1 MSVWDK
7 YSSRIEI
14 SGTTRRDETKK
25 NAQRRLKNR
34 NKESLSF
41 QNVTID
47 DIERQATII
56 DSDNLNEKTILS
68 TVGEDIKCGAMIE
81 WANYHWIVKERD
93 AHDEIYTRA
102 KMLQCNYLLRWID
115 DNAAIHEQWCVI
127 EDGTKYLTGEMEDRS
142 FVVSRGDS
150 RISMTIS
157 RNEDTVKFNRES
169 RFIIDDPDGKGRLA
183 YLLTKPLKVG
193 WVYNNDGVYCFV
205 LQEVATTDNDN
216 IPLGVADYYKYFP
229 DEERVDIDRDHGVS
243 INPDD
248 NTTQEGKK
256 VWL

>member
-1 MSVWDK
+1 
-7 YSSRIEI
+7 
-14 SGTTRRDETKK
+14 
-25 NAQRRLKNR
+25 
-34 NKESLSF
+34 
-41 QNVTID
+41 
-47 DIERQATII
+47 
-56 DSDNLNEKTILS
+56 
-68 TVGEDIKCGAMIE
+68 
-81 WANYHWIVKERD
+81 
-93 AHDEIYTRA
+93 
-102 KMLQCNYLLRWID
+102 
-115 DNAAIHEQWCVI
+115 
-127 EDGTKYLTGEMEDRS
+127 
-142 FVVSRGDS
+142 
-150 RISMTIS
+150 MTIS

-229 DEERVDIDRDHGVS
+229 NEEKKDTDRDHGVS

-248 NTTQEGKK
+248 NITQEGKK

>member
-7 YSSRIEI
+7 YSSRMEI

-41 QNVTID
+41 QNVIID
-47 DIERQATII
+47 DVERQATII

-115 DNAAIHEQWCVI
+115 DNAVIHEQWCVI
-127 EDGTKYLTGEMEDRS
+127 EDGTKLKWRCHNG
-142 FVVSRGDS
+142 
-150 RISMTIS
+150 
-157 RNEDTVKFNRES
+157 
-169 RFIIDDPDGKGRLA
+169 LA
-183 YLLTKPLKVG
+183 YWKRYVKTTPLIAG
-193 WVYNNDGVYCFV
+193 
-205 LQEVATTDNDN
+205 
-216 IPLGVADYYKYFP
+216 IPLERYYQSRKMKYA
-229 DEERVDIDRDHGVS
+229 
-243 INPDD
+243 
-248 NTTQEGKK
+248 
-256 VWL
+256 